1 MMALLLTWLC
11 WPWLAWRARAA
22 RATPVRR
29 ILLIQTAKIGDM
41 LCATPVIAALRA
53 AYPHAELTVL
63 HDPITSR
70 IIAQQPGLRRLA
82 QPARA
87 FRGLAGRRALLRLLR
102 DGQYDTVLTL
112 SPNLSFWLAPFWAG
126 AARRWSI
133 FSLTSSGGSPQV
145 R

>member
-63 HDPITSR
+63 HDPITPAASSPTSR
-70 IIAQQPGLRRLA
+70 ACAVWRSRRGRFA
-82 QPARA
+82 AWPA
-87 FRGLAGRRALLRLLR
+87 
-102 DGQYDTVLTL
+102 
-112 SPNLSFWLAPFWAG
+112 
-126 AARRWSI
+126 AARCCVCCATAS
-133 FSLTSSGGSPQV
+133 TTPC
-145 R
+145 